1 MTITKCDCTCP
12 VGSGPTKTLANI
24 SGTYEDMTTRCCKQK
39 ICGCKSGSVDFGCVC
54 FFCGPVPFSGTML
67 FMAGHN
73 VWANYQG
80 FCISAREDGT
90 IIMNNLGATS
100 IHAKVAPVA
109 ASMERNWPTHC
120 RALTRDGNI
129 LLDANGQPT
138 DWEVV
143 KTPDGL
149 QTYYWNRQTGGVTWE
164 MPLAAGGSQPT
175 TQPPGA
181 GGSQPTIQPVQPP
194 ARRRGGRQDPKLPAE
209 LTPEGVVRP
218 EEHGLATC

>member
-1 MTITKCDCTCP
+1 MTITKCDCACP

-39 ICGCKSGSVDFGCVC
+39 ICGCKSESVDYGWVC

-67 FMAGHN
+67 FMTGHN

-109 ASMERNWPTHC
+109 ASMERPQTLAPPPPPPPDPASAERPIHTIICGIEGSEIVVNLDSSPPPM
-120 RALTRDGNI
+120 NI
-129 LLDANGQPT
+129 HGVGASFHFMGGFEGSS
-138 DWEVV
+138 EVNRPPSGDDS
-143 KTPDGL
+143 TL
-149 QTYYWNRQTGGVTWE
+149 QF
-164 MPLAAGGSQPT
+164 L
-175 TQPPGA
+175 
-181 GGSQPTIQPVQPP
+181 
-194 ARRRGGRQDPKLPAE
+194 
-209 LTPEGVVRP
+209 
-218 EEHGLATC
+218 